1 MPHFTSHQQGTEVL
15 ISLIPLMK
23 EDKNHLLQETHSP
36 MRESEDQTTVVQC
49 GRCGDGVTHENSLGT
64 IEGG

>member
-1 MPHFTSHQQGTEVL
+1 
-15 ISLIPLMK
+15 
-23 EDKNHLLQETHSP
+23 

-64 IEGG
+64 IERGLISGEEDLLGLCMPGRRGFGYSG